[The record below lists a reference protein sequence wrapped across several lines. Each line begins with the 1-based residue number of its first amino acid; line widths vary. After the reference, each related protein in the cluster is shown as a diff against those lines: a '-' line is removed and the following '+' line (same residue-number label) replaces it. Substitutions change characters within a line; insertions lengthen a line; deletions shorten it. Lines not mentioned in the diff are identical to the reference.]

1 MSRAMPRWFPY
12 LAMYSAKRTA
22 LTLTFNADLSE
33 RLDAKISEIA
43 DAGHEV
49 ISVAPLSCNESAMS
63 VLVTYK

>member
-1 MSRAMPRWFPY
+1 MKSDVKSHAAVVSVSCNVFGEEDGV
-12 LAMYSAKRTA
+12 
-22 LTLTFNADLSE
+22 NADLSE